1 LNEATIWISADE
13 RRVPVKLSSKI
24 IFGTVYLELVEQRPT
39 QSTATEALRPA
50 S

>member
-1 LNEATIWISADE
+1 MIWISADE

-24 IFGTVYLELVEQRPT
+24 SFGTVYLELVEQRPT
-39 QSTATEALRPA
+39 EAAATETRRPA